1 MGFDWRCR
9 AHKEALSN
17 LASPFDLAQTKPA
30 ARRRLAARRFFN
42 LPAARWKFAEKR
54 RVSLLLFD
62 CLCAESAAKLPLD
75 ERRSA
80 CMARKEEREGIGADF
95 FINETLEDNNRRS
108 YHHSFFSLK
117 SRRRR
122 CRRLTF
128 HAFDSILY
136 CAPRSQCALGLRA
149 GVVFIV
155 RPRAH
160 ANKNTF

>member
-1 MGFDWRCR
+1 LQKNG
-9 AHKEALSN
+9 
-17 LASPFDLAQTKPA
+17 ASVCYYLIAFVLK
-30 ARRRLAARRFFN
+30 ARRN
-42 LPAARWKFAEKR
+42 CRWMRGEGKKR
-54 RVSLLLFD
+54 G
-62 CLCAESAAKLPLD
+62 
-75 ERRSA
+75 
-80 CMARKEEREGIGADF
+80 EGIGADF

-136 CAPRSQCALGLRA
+136 CALSQSQCAALGLRA

-160 ANKNTF
+160 AIKNTF